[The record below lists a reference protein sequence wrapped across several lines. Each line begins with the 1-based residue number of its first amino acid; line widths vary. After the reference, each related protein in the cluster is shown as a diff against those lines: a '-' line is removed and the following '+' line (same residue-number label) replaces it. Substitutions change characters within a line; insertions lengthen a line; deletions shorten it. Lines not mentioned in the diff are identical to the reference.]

1 MQRNTVASSSVRL
14 AEVMAALSLATDL
27 GMGQP
32 LDFALCSCLL
42 ATRLGEALRLREDDL
57 RDAYYYA
64 LLRYVGCTAETHVLA
79 AFFGDELALRQDFAT
94 LDLGNTPEMLSFIFR
109 HVREAH
115 AGQPPLH
122 FARLVAQGLVAARS
136 VTKREFSG
144 HCEVAQR
151 LATRLGFGQGIVEA
165 LGQLYERW
173 DGRGLPKGR
182 RGEDVALPARLVTLA
197 QDMVIFNR
205 LHGVEAAVAMARQR
219 KGTAYDPQMAERFC
233 QQATQ
238 LLAGLNEELS
248 LDTLLEVEPG
258 ARPVLSEAEL
268 DTACL
273 AMADF
278 ADLKSPYTLCHSQ
291 RVSEL
296 AADAARACGLPESE
310 IHVVRRAGWLHEL
323 GRVGISTAVLVKT
336 GPLSEREH
344 EQVRLHTYYT
354 ERVLARSQALSR
366 LGTLGSLHHER
377 LDGSGYHRGATANT
391 LPPAARVLAAANA
404 YQAAIEPRPHR
415 PAQTPEVAADNLRR
429 EVRAGRLDSDS
440 VSGVLEAAGHRVR
453 TTRRE
458 AVAGLSEREIEV
470 LKLMARGHSMKQIA
484 EHLSISPKTVDNHI
498 QHIYEKIGVSTRAG
512 ATLFAVE
519 QHLLSQE

>member
-173 DGRGLPKGR
+173 DGRGLPKGA
-182 RGEDVALPARLVTLA
+182 GARTWPC
-197 QDMVIFNR
+197 
-205 LHGVEAAVAMARQR
+205 LHGWSHWPRIWSSSIVCMASRR
-219 KGTAYDPQMAERFC
+219 RWRWRG
-233 QQATQ
+233 
-238 LLAGLNEELS
+238 
-248 LDTLLEVEPG
+248 
-258 ARPVLSEAEL
+258 SEKAQP
-268 DTACL
+268 T
-273 AMADF
+273 
-278 ADLKSPYTLCHSQ
+278 
-291 RVSEL
+291 
-296 AADAARACGLPESE
+296 
-310 IHVVRRAGWLHEL
+310 IHKW
-323 GRVGISTAVLVKT
+323 
-336 GPLSEREH
+336 P
-344 EQVRLHTYYT
+344 
-354 ERVLARSQALSR
+354 
-366 LGTLGSLHHER
+366 
-377 LDGSGYHRGATANT
+377 
-391 LPPAARVLAAANA
+391 
-404 YQAAIEPRPHR
+404 
-415 PAQTPEVAADNLRR
+415 
-429 EVRAGRLDSDS
+429 S
-440 VSGVLEAAGHRVR
+440 VSAS
-453 TTRRE
+453 RRRSFWP
-458 AVAGLSEREIEV
+458 G
-470 LKLMARGHSMKQIA
+470 
-484 EHLSISPKTVDNHI
+484 
-498 QHIYEKIGVSTRAG
+498 
-512 ATLFAVE
+512 
-519 QHLLSQE
+519 